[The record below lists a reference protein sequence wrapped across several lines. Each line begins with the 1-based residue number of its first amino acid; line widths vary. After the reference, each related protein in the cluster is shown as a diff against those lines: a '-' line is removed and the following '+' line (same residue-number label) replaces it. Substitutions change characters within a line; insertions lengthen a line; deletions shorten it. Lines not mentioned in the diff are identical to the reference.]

1 MEKLKL
7 VWEKL
12 GQYRWAIIAGAAVLL
27 FVAISTIV
35 VNSRTKTITLSDN
48 TKSDTATT
56 EAKEKADA
64 DAAAKEKADAEAAA
78 KKEDDAKLE
87 AEIAERQKAIADA
100 EAKAAAEM
108 NTKQSEADLLAEA
121 EKWLDVIA
129 WCDDWSSTY
138 HDDYG
143 DIANGLTTIE
153 KARKQYYQPMLNALA
168 KIGGSVD
175 DLDMEVALEGTD
187 FYKQAYGKT
196 YYHTCWLK
204 NKELNDVAR
213 KNNLW

>member
-7 VWEKL
+7 IWQKI
-12 GQYRWAIIAGAAVLL
+12 GQHRGAIITAVAALL
-27 FVAISTIV
+27 FVVISITV
-35 VNSRTKTITLSDN
+35 VNSRTKTIAPSNNVSSNVATE
-48 TKSDTATT
+48 TKEQADT
-56 EAKEKADA
+56 EAKEQ
-64 DAAAKEKADAEAAA
+64 ADAEA
-78 KKEDDAKLE
+78 KKEDDAKLA
-87 AEIAERQKAIADA
+87 AEIAERQKAIAEA

-108 NTKQSEADLLAEA
+108 NAKQSEADLLAEA
-121 EKWLDVIA
+121 EKWVDVIA